1 MRSSAFALFIALFTL
16 TTGCSGLIGRAPSKA
31 AWDTLESGGTPP
43 ADACTR
49 TGPMPYVDTAFAIF
63 MGIATAALVL
73 DEASSSC
80 DGPPFCM
87 DNMGYVLAVPTG
99 LVSVVSGMSAVRG
112 FEINEECND
121 YHARWDAKW
130 GGRPSR

>member
-1 MRSSAFALFIALFTL
+1 MRSSALALFIALFTL

-31 AWDTLESGGTPP
+31 AWDTLESGGTSP

-49 TGPMPYVDTAFAIF
+49 TGPMPYVDTALAVVS
-63 MGIATAALVL
+63 GLLTAALVL
-73 DEASSSC
+73 EEVSSKCSGAPC
-80 DGPPFCM
+80 
-87 DNMGYVLAVPTG
+87 NLGYFAAVPTG

-130 GGRPSR
+130 GGRSPQ